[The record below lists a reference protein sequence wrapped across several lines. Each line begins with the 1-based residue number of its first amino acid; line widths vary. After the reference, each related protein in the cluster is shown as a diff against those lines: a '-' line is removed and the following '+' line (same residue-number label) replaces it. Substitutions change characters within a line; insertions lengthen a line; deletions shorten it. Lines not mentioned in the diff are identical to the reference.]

1 MTVSVDRLYR
11 QYLEKAGADPDQADY
26 LALHQGPEGTRK
38 RHAHTLAAIP
48 LRDKKVLDIAC
59 GTALLLDNAARADEL
74 PHYYFGTDLLPEREE
89 HVLARIAKHNLR
101 GGFAATPVG
110 TTLRYAVGAADVD
123 EFDVALAIGL
133 AGFEGF
139 ATEDEI
145 GALIEEMRRHAD
157 KGGVTVPGFV
167 PGRGMETDYCLCHD
181 SRQLSYALRSLHLQ
195 CVDWGWDFL
204 LHW

>member
-1 MTVSVDRLYR
+1 MTQAVDRLYR
-11 QYLEKAGADPDQADY
+11 EYLDKAGDDPDQADY

-38 RHAHTLAAIP
+38 RHAHTLAAVPI
-48 LRDKKVLDIAC
+48 RDMRVLDIAC
-59 GTALLLDNAARADEL
+59 GTGLLLDHAARVDEM
-74 PHYYFGTDLLPEREE
+74 PKYYFGTDLLPERRE
-89 HVLARIAKHNLR
+89 HVERRIAKHNIW

-110 TTLRYAVGAADVD
+110 TTLSYATGEADVV

-157 KGGVTVPGFV
+157 KGGVTVPGLV
-167 PGRGMETDYCLCHD
+167 VGRGMETDYCLCHD
-181 SRQLSYALRSLHLQ
+181 ARQLSYALRSLRLQ

>member
-1 MTVSVDRLYR
+1 MTASVDRLYR
-11 QYLEKAGADPDQADY
+11 RYLDKAAGDPAEDDY
-26 LALHQGPEGTRK
+26 EALHQGREGTRK

-59 GTALLLDNAARADEL
+59 GTALILDAAFAADQL

-89 HVLARIAKHNLR
+89 HVLARIAKLNMW

-110 TTLRYAVGAADVD
+110 TTLNYAVGAADVD

-145 GALIEEMRRHAD
+145 GALIEEMRKYAPHGA
-157 KGGVTVPGFV
+157 VTVPGFV
-167 PGRGMETDYCLCHD
+167 PGRGMETDYCMCHD
-181 SRQLSYALRSLHLQ
+181 VRQLLYSLRSLRLQ
-195 CVDWGWDFL
+195 HVDWGWDFL
-204 LHW
+204 VHW

>member
-1 MTVSVDRLYR
+1 MTQSVDRLYR
-11 QYLEKAGADPDQADY
+11 EYLDKAGDDPDQADY

-48 LRDKKVLDIAC
+48 LRGLRVLDIAC
-59 GTALLLDNAARADEL
+59 GTGLLLDNAEAAGQL
-74 PHYYFGTDLLPEREE
+74 PAYYFGTDLLPEREE
-89 HVLARIAKHNLR
+89 HVQRRLDKWMIA
-101 GGFAATPVG
+101 GGFGATPVG
-110 TTLRYAVGAADVD
+110 TSLSYATGGADVD

-157 KGGVTVPGFV
+157 KGGVTVPGLV
-167 PGRGMETDYCLCHD
+167 VGRGMETDYCLCHD
-181 SRQLSYALRSLHLQ
+181 ARQLSYALRSLRPQ